1 MDWTTFYLG
10 TAGAAAT
17 LIGLLFV
24 GVQFR
29 LSTLRDDPASRWRLI
44 ARSTC
49 TMYVSLFV
57 LPMLFLIPTLNDQVR
72 GVAILAVVLFCSL
85 RTVRT
90 WLPVWRATQRRGER
104 WTETAWLLVG
114 PLAAY
119 LALAYFGARLY
130 LQGDPDAVQTSIALV
145 LIAFFSIV
153 LRNSWSLLV
162 EVQDRAPAGA
172 APAHSAPRGLA
183 KRG

>member
-1 MDWTTFYLG
+1 MMDWTTFYLG

-29 LSTLRDDPASRWRLI
+29 LNASRSDPASRWRLI
-44 ARSTC
+44 ARSTF

-57 LPMLFLIPTLNDQVR
+57 LPMIFLIPTLGNQVR
-72 GVAILAVVLFCSL
+72 GMAVISVVLFSSL

-90 WLPVWRATQRRGER
+90 WLPVWRAIQQRRER
-104 WTETAWLLVG
+104 WIETAWLLIG

-119 LALAYFGARLY
+119 LALAYFGLRLY
-130 LQGDPDAVQTSIALV
+130 READPDAVQTSIALV
-145 LIAFFSIV
+145 MLAFFSIV
-153 LRNSWSLLV
+153 LRNSWNLLV
-162 EVQDRAPAGA
+162 EVRDREDSPKSPAQRAPRRHAG
-172 APAHSAPRGLA
+172 
-183 KRG
+183 